1 VVILAP
7 KREGKGPKTPLTS
20 SSSTKR
26 PVTRK
31 NPDPEPVAAVP
42 DPEKLLRK
50 PKVVSRQSSLSK
62 GKLSSEIFQGQSSEI
77 TKTQEDEEVI
87 PESEVKPVIEPATVS
102 FPSTISELNLDQ
114 WKLLTEL
121 IKQEYSNTLPVT
133 ETLTGHNTD
142 IKSEPETPSSSLGSL
157 SSEDFKSH
165 YFSFENPLFLGP
177 SSDHSPE
184 EKSLSAKDQD
194 SVTVQLSFHTQGTVS
209 PPTSPILLTPK
220 TQTPKIANMVVNRM
234 DEIVAARYAP
244 LILPQVMF
252 SFPPNDYMRYLP
264 RFNGDGGVTVEEHLS
279 SFYSFADNFNVEH
292 ADVWMRLF
300 VQSLNGEAR
309 KWFRSLPPNSI
320 VDIVALDDA
329 FLKHWGDKKDFLYY
343 ITEFGALKRKQGES
357 IPDFTKRF
365 NQMYGKIPDEIKP
378 SETSAK
384 ITFANAFDA
393 EFSLLLRERRVAT
406 LNLMQDVA
414 IEVESNILAADKLKS
429 RSDRDRKK
437 KKEELPSSSN
447 TTSDSKMDEMAKM
460 LKTLTSEMARLK
472 MEQKQPSRPA
482 QEGGYRNQNQFRRPN
497 NAPQILPRE
506 RKNQDDQKVLPPF
519 QNNAV
524 DEEEDED
531 DTEDDPAVHLND
543 SESSPMHVTQQDYED
558 ALISNQFEEGDADE
572 IVQKEPKRKKYNLR
586 SGSNAP
592 KVDTHVSTKKASTPV
607 KTGTIKESPK
617 IQVDQPLK
625 QPAKVSTADIK
636 EPEKSVSSFSLEHEI
651 NKIKIYVPLLE
662 LMKTEPFRKTVLKA
676 LQSPAQVTFS
686 DTVNLEDENP
696 VVTIG
701 PHIED
706 KIDASPPFYISL
718 NVHDKILHNC
728 LMDSGASHNVMPKV
742 VMEELG
748 LDITKPY
755 HDLYSF
761 DSKKVKCLGVMKD
774 VVVTLSQ
781 LPMKSVVLDVI
792 VADIPPKFGMLL
804 SRSWAKKVGGTL
816 QMDLSYATIPVFGG
830 EQ

>member
-1 VVILAP
+1 
-7 KREGKGPKTPLTS
+7 
-20 SSSTKR
+20 
-26 PVTRK
+26 
-31 NPDPEPVAAVP
+31 
-42 DPEKLLRK
+42 
-50 PKVVSRQSSLSK
+50 
-62 GKLSSEIFQGQSSEI
+62 
-77 TKTQEDEEVI
+77 
-87 PESEVKPVIEPATVS
+87 
-102 FPSTISELNLDQ
+102 
-114 WKLLTEL
+114 
-121 IKQEYSNTLPVT
+121 VT

-165 YFSFENPLFLGP
+165 YFSFENPLFFGP
-177 SSDHSPE
+177 SSDHSLE

-194 SVTVQLSFHTQGTVS
+194 SVTVQLSCHTQGTVS

-220 TQTPKIANMVVNRM
+220 TQTPKITNMVADRM
-234 DEIVAARYAP
+234 DEIVVARYAP
-244 LILPQVMF
+244 LILPQVLF
-252 SFPPNDYMRYLP
+252 AFPPNDYMRYLP
-264 RFNGDGGVTVEEHLS
+264 RFNGDGAVTVEEHLS
-279 SFYSFADNFNVEH
+279 LFYSFADNFNVEH

-309 KWFRSLPPNSI
+309 KWFRSFPPNSI
-320 VDIVALDDA
+320 ADIVALDDA

-393 EFSLLLRERRVAT
+393 EFSLLLRERRAAT
-406 LNLMQDVA
+406 LSLMQDVA
-414 IEVESNILAADKLKS
+414 IEVESNILATDKLKS

-437 KKEELPSSSN
+437 QKEELPSSSN

-460 LKTLTSEMARLK
+460 LKTLTAEMARLK

-531 DTEDDPAVHLND
+531 ETEEDPAVHLND
-543 SESSPMHVTQQDYED
+543 SESSPMHLTQQDYED

-592 KVDTHVSTKKASTPV
+592 KVDTPVSTKKANTPV
-607 KTGTIKESPK
+607 KKRTIKESPK
-617 IQVDQPLK
+617 IQDDQPLK
-625 QPAKVSTADIK
+625 HPAKVSTADIK

-651 NKIKIYVPLLE
+651 NKIKISVPLLE
-662 LMKTEPFRKTVLKA
+662 LMKT
-676 LQSPAQVTFS
+676 
-686 DTVNLEDENP
+686 
-696 VVTIG
+696 
-701 PHIED
+701 
-706 KIDASPPFYISL
+706 
-718 NVHDKILHNC
+718 
-728 LMDSGASHNVMPKV
+728 
-742 VMEELG
+742 
-748 LDITKPY
+748 
-755 HDLYSF
+755 
-761 DSKKVKCLGVMKD
+761 
-774 VVVTLSQ
+774 
-781 LPMKSVVLDVI
+781 
-792 VADIPPKFGMLL
+792 
-804 SRSWAKKVGGTL
+804 
-816 QMDLSYATIPVFGG
+816 
-830 EQ
+830 